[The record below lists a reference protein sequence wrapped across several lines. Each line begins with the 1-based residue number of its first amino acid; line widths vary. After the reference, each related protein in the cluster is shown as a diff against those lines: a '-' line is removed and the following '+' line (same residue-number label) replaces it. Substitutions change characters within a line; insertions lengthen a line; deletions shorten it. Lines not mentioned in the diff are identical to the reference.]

1 MQCDLPDQ
9 SERMLEALYGEA
21 DSSSR
26 REFEAHLAACAAC
39 SQEWDDLRQ
48 TRRQLGAWRVPEF
61 GRVKSRAYTRMSP
74 LWRLAAAAVLLFAA
88 GSGLG
93 VAGVEL
99 RRDAQGWSLTF
110 GRGADDRVA
119 QLLAQQ
125 EARTD
130 QKIQTLVA
138 PVGSGGAASQASAL
152 PASADSKAVLEEVRR
167 LIRDGEA
174 RQNQRMVALVTDYHD
189 RTEAQRRY
197 DLARMAAGLSYLDGK
212 TGQHMA
218 RTTQLVGSLLDASQ
232 QPQR

>member
-1 MQCDLPDQ
+1 MQCDLPDP
-9 SERMLEALYGEA
+9 SERLLEALYGEA

-39 SQEWDDLRQ
+39 RQEWDDLRQ
-48 TRRQLGAWRVPEF
+48 TRRQLGAWKVPEF
-61 GRVKSRAYTRMSP
+61 GRVKARAYTRISP

-99 RRDAQGWSLTF
+99 RRDPQGWSLTF
-110 GRGADDRVA
+110 GRAADDRVA

-125 EARTD
+125 EARTE
-130 QKIQTLVA
+130 QRIQALGARVPSGATSQVPAVA
-138 PVGSGGAASQASAL
+138 
-152 PASADSKAVLEEVRR
+152 ASADSKAVLEEVRR
-167 LIRDGEA
+167 LIHEGET
-174 RQNQRMVALVTDYHD
+174 RQNQRMVALVTEYHD
-189 RTEAQRRY
+189 RAEAQSRY
-197 DLARMAAGLSYLDGK
+197 DLARMAAGLSYLNGK

>member
-21 DSSSR
+21 ESSSR
-26 REFEAHLAACAAC
+26 REFEAHLAVCGACR
-39 SQEWDDLRQ
+39 QEWADLRQ
-48 TRRQLGAWRVPEF
+48 TRHQLGAWRVPEL
-61 GRVKSRAYTRMSP
+61 GRVKARAYARMSP

-99 RRDAQGWSLTF
+99 RRDPQGWSLTF
-110 GRGADDRVA
+110 GHGADARVA

-125 EARTD
+125 DARTE
-130 QKIQTLVA
+130 QKIQALVA
-138 PVGSGGAASQASAL
+138 NAPSAAAAQVPAVAGSAE
-152 PASADSKAVLEEVRR
+152 SKAMLEEVRR

-174 RQNQRMVALVTDYHD
+174 RQNQRMVALVTDYRD

-197 DLARMAAGLSYLDGK
+197 DLARLAAGLPYPDGK
-212 TGQHMA
+212 TGQHMF